1 MIEEQK
7 WKKPGNGM
15 NGAAVWS
22 HDGLLCTGETYTKAV
37 KLTFALGA
45 KVPRPRQRS
54 RSTSR
59 RGSP

>member
-7 WKKPGNGM
+7 WKKPGNRM
-15 NGAAVWS
+15 NGASVWS
-22 HDGLLCTGETYTKAV
+22 HDGMLCTGETYAV
-37 KLTFALGA
+37 KLTFALGT
-45 KVPRPRQRS
+45 KVPRPRRRS